1 MSNETGQEKK
11 RLKTLVDS
19 GIRYDECKGKRRR
32 LCSVDKCEKQSQ
44 RKGLCAR
51 HLTET
56 KKQQQQLTR
65 NITASHQSSAPP
77 TTEELN
83 TISDVPPDLIALIKD
98 YKKQNTSDGYGEFF
112 CFINIIHLKAS
123 LFFNIFYRKYSKNN
137 DTNTSN

>member
-19 GIRYDECKGKRRR
+19 GIRYVVCNGKRRR
-32 LCSVDKCEKQSQ
+32 LCDKCEKWSQ
-44 RKGLCAR
+44 RERLCAR

-56 KKQQQQLTR
+56 KKQQQLTR

-83 TISDVPPDLIALIKD
+83 ILTLKPLDLVALIKD
-98 YKKQNTSDGYGEFF
+98 YKKQNTSDDYGEFF

-123 LFFNIFYRKYSKNN
+123 LSFNIFYRKYSKNN
-137 DTNTSN
+137 DANTSN